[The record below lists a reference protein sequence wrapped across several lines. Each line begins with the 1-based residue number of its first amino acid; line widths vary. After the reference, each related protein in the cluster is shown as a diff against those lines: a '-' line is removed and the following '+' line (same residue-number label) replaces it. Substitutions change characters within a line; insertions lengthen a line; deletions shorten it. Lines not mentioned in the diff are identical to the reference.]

1 MKCEKEYEL
10 LQKKCND
17 LRNENKDSQDE
28 NEELR
33 DKVKGLGG
41 SVD

>member
-1 MKCEKEYEL
+1 MEYEL
-10 LQKKCND
+10 LQKECND
-17 LRNENKDSQDE
+17 PRNENKDLQDK
-28 NEELR
+28 NEKIR